1 MEIAQEEG
9 CEQTTGDMDGMDMMN
24 QNELDAEMD
33 IAMNAGEEENQ
44 KKEWTKSDIT
54 KRQVATA
61 ISVNI
66 IDYIAAPELK

>member
-33 IAMNAGEEENQ
+33 IAMNAGEEEN
-44 KKEWTKSDIT
+44 KK
-54 KRQVATA
+54 R
-61 ISVNI
+61 VNKI
-66 IDYIAAPELK
+66 